1 MKGDHVDDTQKITLF
16 LNPKLHAHMKEYAKR
31 KRIHIGL
38 AYDQAVQLFLTKTD
52 QYMGKA
58 RESQLKGVKING

>member
-1 MKGDHVDDTQKITLF
+1 MDDTQKITLF
-16 LNPKLHAHMKEYAKR
+16 LNPKLHALMKEYAKR

-52 QYMGKA
+52 QYMGKT
-58 RESQLKGVKING
+58 RERQLKGVQHNG